1 VTFRESVYLNH
12 ATYPAMQAQRLTALV
27 VAVTLACARADEGMS
42 TQTLVNIITAA
53 LILGTAFFWYTS
65 VTAERS
71 YFLVLGTFCCALG
84 NAIFGV
90 MIAEE
95 QGNPTWGAAYGCLA
109 LGSLHGL
116 YEQFVKY
123 RRYGVFSDSD
133 SDEEEEEG
141 AAPQAGAQQP
151 ASGSRLVRPG
161 QPELTDTADSKKR
174 K

>member
-1 VTFRESVYLNH
+1 
-12 ATYPAMQAQRLTALV
+12 
-27 VAVTLACARADEGMS
+27 MS

-65 VTAERS
+65 VTADRS
-71 YFLVLGTFCCALG
+71 YFLVLGSFCCALG

-109 LGSLHGL
+109 LGSLHAL

-123 RRYGVFSDSD
+123 RRQGVFSDSD
-133 SDEEEEEG
+133 SDEEDEDDISAG
-141 AAPQAGAQQP
+141 MAAEMP

-161 QPELTDTADSKKR
+161 QPDLAGTTDGAKQR